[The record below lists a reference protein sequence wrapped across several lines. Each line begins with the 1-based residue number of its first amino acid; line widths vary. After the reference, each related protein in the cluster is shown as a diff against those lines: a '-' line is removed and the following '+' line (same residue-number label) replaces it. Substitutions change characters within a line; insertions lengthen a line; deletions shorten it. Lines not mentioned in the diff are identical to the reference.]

1 MHFLPANRLRLYRNF
16 KAIEANDFYGVI
28 RFYERFENALRALD
42 FEEYLE
48 CTVLYAN
55 ALFETEQY
63 GKHIVMCDHLLEMVV
78 QNNVQSWGGDDIY
91 LKTLYDKAVS
101 LFYLREFAK
110 SAHVLS
116 ELIKMDPRH
125 NGYLRLFNKNLLF
138 QRPNW
143 MRTTRGLSILFIL
156 LSAVT
161 IALQLFLIKPF
172 MSDLEEETQLLHYC
186 LLGLGIGVLLF
197 AESLHAW
204 RCARR
209 STTFRDGVL
218 KRVSE

>member
-16 KAIEANDFYGVI
+16 KALEANDFYGTI

-63 GKHIVMCDHLLEMVV
+63 GKHVVMCDHLLEIVIE
-78 QNNVQSWGGDDIY
+78 NNVHSWGGDDIF
-91 LKTLYDKAVS
+91 LKILYDKAVS
-101 LFYLREFAK
+101 LFYLRDFST
-110 SAHVLS
+110 SAHVLR
-116 ELIKMDPRH
+116 ELIKMDPLH
-125 NGYLRLFNKNLLF
+125 NGYLRLLNKNLLY
-138 QRPNW
+138 QRPHW
-143 MRTTRGLSILFIL
+143 MRTTRALFILLVL

-161 IALQLFLIKPF
+161 IVLQLFLIKPF
-172 MSDLEEETQLLHYC
+172 MSDLEAQTQMLHYAM
-186 LLGLGIGVLLF
+186 LGSGIGILLF

-204 RCARR
+204 RCMRR
-209 STTFRDGVL
+209 STGFRDEIL
-218 KRVSE
+218 KRTS